1 MKVNYDQASDTLT
14 IVLRD
19 DVAITESDEDRPGV
33 VLDYDAE
40 GGLVSVEILQASRV
54 TDARRIEYETT
65 ESDL

>member
-40 GGLVSVEILQASRV
+40 GGLVSV
-54 TDARRIEYETT
+54 
-65 ESDL
+65 

>member
-54 TDARRIEYETT
+54 TDARRIEFEAT